1 MVRKFPVISFTE
13 KLGLSQKI
21 FLASII
27 LSIGL
32 GKWGAWIGLPNL
44 GIFLIDLMFF
54 GSLFVHSLINADRVK
69 YSKNVSIIL
78 FVFILIQTLRSQ
90 DSSVPVVLRDLIPF
104 VYLASIPYV
113 IEIVSTLAWSDLISS
128 IRVGVLINLFWTI
141 PVTVG
146 ILDTIQIFPDF
157 VGVPLFTHRYDLTGI
172 VLALGIIFFGKFD
185 FINLRSSM
193 ALRSICLALG
203 LLQSSRAATIAV
215 LLALLFVI
223 LQTSSSQ
230 KRRLVFWVPITVG
243 IFACVIV
250 IFSSSFES
258 FTSKSS
264 LARFGLIGDD
274 SFASESAK
282 NTSAARVRAAQKLL
296 SWFDDQNQTL
306 LGVGPGTEMVQLSGA
321 YTDLS
326 GSVEVRAVH
335 NWFISV
341 YVRFGVIGTI
351 IWTFI
356 VLRGFY
362 LSRNLKNW
370 CWRVSII
377 IICIVAGMGVIIE
390 SPFGSLPF
398 AFLVALTYTERDW

>member
-1 MVRKFPVISFTE
+1 M
-13 KLGLSQKI
+13 
-21 FLASII
+21 
-27 LSIGL
+27 
-32 GKWGAWIGLPNL
+32 
-44 GIFLIDLMFF
+44 
-54 GSLFVHSLINADRVK
+54 
-69 YSKNVSIIL
+69 
-78 FVFILIQTLRSQ
+78 
-90 DSSVPVVLRDLIPF
+90 
-104 VYLASIPYV
+104 
-113 IEIVSTLAWSDLISS
+113 STLAWSDLISS

-351 IWTFI
+351 IWT
-356 VLRGFY
+356 L
-362 LSRNLKNW
+362 
-370 CWRVSII
+370 
-377 IICIVAGMGVIIE
+377 
-390 SPFGSLPF
+390 
-398 AFLVALTYTERDW
+398 